1 MFLQGQPIEEAVD
14 TTTEDNPQQ
23 TPIETACNTQTTWY
37 VFYLTL
43 QFCRFVF
50 ASSDQIWHHISY
62 NDSITIDTENQSF
75 Q

>member
-50 ASSDQIWHHISY
+50 AS
-62 NDSITIDTENQSF
+62 
-75 Q
+75 